1 MLASMMLI
9 THILIAVASIG
20 LASFAYF
27 RPSAVVL
34 NATYASIALTLGT
47 GTFLIVMSPA
57 HMVQA
62 CVTGIAYLV
71 VVGAIALAARAK
83 FAGMRPSA

>member
-1 MLASMMLI
+1 MMLI
-9 THILIAVASIG
+9 THILIATASIG

-27 RPSAVVL
+27 RPSAAIL

-47 GTFLIVMSPA
+47 GTYLIVMSPV

>member
-1 MLASMMLI
+1 MMLI
-9 THILIAVASIG
+9 IHILIATASIG

-27 RPSAVVL
+27 RPSVML
-34 NATYASIALTLGT
+34 LRATYATIALTLGT
-47 GTFLIVMSPA
+47 GTYLIVMSPS

-71 VVGAIALAARAK
+71 VVGAIALAARVK
-83 FAGMRPSA
+83 FAHMRPSA